1 MRLLKPYLAAILLA
15 SAAADLDAQVARDG
29 QTDLAGTA
37 STPPAIQVLSAASAT
52 APVSAG
58 AIVAIYGANFANATA
73 SAATVPLPT
82 ELGGVSADF
91 DVADILGQPVFKGAM
106 PLFYVSPTQINAQIP
121 ANALFPACNQGS
133 GSVYSTSIQIITTA
147 LGQQTAMVNT
157 TAAPAPGL
165 FAANE
170 TGIGVAAAQF
180 VTNLPDGTQTITD
193 VASCPGGLGTC
204 VPVPLNVAAGT
215 SALVLWGTGISE
227 YSGFPNGLTVLAGNR
242 QLQVFYAGPSPQYV
256 GLDQINVWMP
266 SSLDGLGIVDVS
278 VVVSGTTPGVVAN
291 CAFNVTSNAVTI
303 EIQ

>member
-1 MRLLKPYLAAILLA
+1 LAAILLA

-29 QTDLAGTA
+29 QTDLTGTT

-58 AIVAIYGANFANATA
+58 AIVAVYGANFANATA
-73 SAATVPLPT
+73 SATTVPLPT
-82 ELGGVSADF
+82 ELARVSANF
-91 DVADILGQPVFKGAM
+91 DVADIIGQPVFQGSM

-133 GSVYSTSIQIITTA
+133 GSVYSTSIQITTA
-147 LGQQTAMVNT
+147 TGQQTAMVNAT
-157 TAAPAPGL
+157 VAPAPGL
-165 FAANE
+165 FTANE
-170 TGIGVAAAQF
+170 TGMGVAAAQF

-193 VASCPGGLGTC
+193 VASCPGGVGTC
-204 VPVPLNVAAGT
+204 IPVPLNVAAGT

-227 YSGFPNGLTVLAGNR
+227 YSGFPNGLTVLAGNQ
-242 QLQVFYAGPSPQYV
+242 QLQVFYAGPSAQYV

-303 EIQ
+303 EIH